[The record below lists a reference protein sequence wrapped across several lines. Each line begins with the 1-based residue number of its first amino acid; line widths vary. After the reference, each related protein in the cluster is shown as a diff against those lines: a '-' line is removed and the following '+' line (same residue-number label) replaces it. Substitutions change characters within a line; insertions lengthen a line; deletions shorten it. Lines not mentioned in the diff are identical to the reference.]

1 MQTDLALQSSE
12 VKIIFMKEQTG
23 FALPSGK
30 SPNVHAV
37 EICKN
42 ALQFQNPARALHCK
56 TFVHIALH
64 CKDSKCSASPCKACK
79 CTALHC
85 KTCSV
90 PHVSEWS
97 QFIVVGNKLVP
108 VTPCFFC
115 KEE

>member
-42 ALQFQNPARALHCK
+42 ALQSFKILQGHRIAKPLCTLHCIAKTASAVHRLVKPANALHC
-56 TFVHIALH
+56 IAKLA
-64 CKDSKCSASPCKACK
+64 AS
-79 CTALHC
+79 L
-85 KTCSV
+85 TCRNG
-90 PHVSEWS
+90 VS
-97 QFIVVGNKLVP
+97 LL
-108 VTPCFFC
+108 
-115 KEE
+115 